1 MTLRVSGKNFVQRI
15 YSRKVLL
22 LEIAYE
28 KAGIMTEALTP
39 FHITW
44 IPIFDFFKGVFYKVY
59 HMPLNVTIDLE
70 CLLIMIPLV
79 LSQMENIHLLL
90 AK

>member
-1 MTLRVSGKNFVQRI
+1 
-15 YSRKVLL
+15 
-22 LEIAYE
+22 
-28 KAGIMTEALTP
+28 MTEALTP

-70 CLLIMIPLV
+70 YLLIMIPLV

-90 AK
+90 AKWLEYLTLGCFNQNIVLCGMLKINLVFWIH